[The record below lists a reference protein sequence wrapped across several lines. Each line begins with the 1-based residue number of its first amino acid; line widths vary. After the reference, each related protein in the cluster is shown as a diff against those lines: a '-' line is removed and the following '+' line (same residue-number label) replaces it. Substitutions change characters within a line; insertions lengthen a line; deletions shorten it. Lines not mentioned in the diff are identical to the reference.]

1 MVGLVPP
8 TSADQSVAA
17 AERAYQ
23 HQDLTEIMALMHP
36 DIVIY
41 WNGRRVAEGL
51 DEARRFH
58 TEHLGFG
65 SKTRHD
71 YQLRKTLRAA
81 DGDTITVEWESSYRT
96 DDGQTVR
103 GVAGEFWTMRYGL
116 LIEWRAYYH
125 RVSDEGGSR

>member
-1 MVGLVPP
+1 M
-8 TSADQSVAA
+8 SVLD
-17 AERAYQ
+17 E
-23 HQDLTEIMALMHP
+23 LEFMALMHP